1 MSTSS
6 RCCTFCYRNGHSV
19 DQCNNDLLIQLA
31 RRIYNSYQIII
42 RDTLENEDPQIRFY
56 NYCRRY
62 FNSIEL
68 RSVSVRFLYGRSRW
82 TKQKHIIHIIDNIDT
97 LQFFTVPIS
106 HVINQPQQ
114 IQNEMHQFIENYLNS
129 NPNQIEDITIISST
143 TQVYNYTLIPRNL
156 ENDFNAET
164 NNQNYTTI
172 QLDIICNNDKN
183 NDSNNITCPICL
195 EDNIQHSNKIQ
206 LNCNH
211 EYCFDCISR
220 VITNYIDQPKCSLC
234 RANISKISVEDGCV
248 DLLDKL
254 NSLVNV

>member
-31 RRIYNSYQIII
+31 RRIGQTYQIII

-62 FNSIEL
+62 FNLIEL
-68 RSVSVRFLYGRSRW
+68 RSVCVRFLNGRSRW
-82 TKQKHIIHIIDNIDT
+82 TKQQHIIHIIDNIDM
-97 LQFFTVPIS
+97 LQFFTES
-106 HVINQPQQ
+106 NSIN
-114 IQNEMHQFIENYLNS
+114 QFIENYLNS

-156 ENDFNAET
+156 ENDFNAEI
-164 NNQNYTTI
+164 NNQNYITI
-172 QLDIICNNDKN
+172 QLDIICDNDKN
-183 NDSNNITCPICL
+183 NNSNNITCPICL
-195 EDNIQHSNKIQ
+195 EDNIQDSNKIQ

-211 EYCFDCISR
+211 EYCFDCISK